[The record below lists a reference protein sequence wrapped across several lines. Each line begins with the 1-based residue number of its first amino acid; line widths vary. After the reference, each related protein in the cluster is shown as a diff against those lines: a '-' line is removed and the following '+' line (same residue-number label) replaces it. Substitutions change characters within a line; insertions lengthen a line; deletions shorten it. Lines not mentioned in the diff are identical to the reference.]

1 MANPNIVD
9 VTSIYG
15 KTVGGVVT
23 TSNVA
28 ALTNAAASGKIYKVN
43 SLYLSNV
50 DGTNSADITVE
61 FLDAGTAT
69 AFNIAN
75 TVAVPADASLVLISK
90 DTSLYLEEGDSIRL
104 LASANG
110 DLEYVISYEEIS

>member
-23 TSNVA
+23 TSTVA
-28 ALTNAAASGKIYKVN
+28 ALTNSAASGKIYKVN
-43 SLYLSNV
+43 SLYVSNV
-50 DGTNSADITVE
+50 DGAASANITVE

-75 TVAVPADASLVLISK
+75 TVAVPADTSLVLISK
-90 DTSLYLEEGDSIRL
+90 DTSIYLEEGDSIRL